1 MVRDARRDVVLRVLA
16 GGEGR
21 RKGEREKVRER

>member
-1 MVRDARRDVVLRVLA
+1 MVRDARRDVVLRVL